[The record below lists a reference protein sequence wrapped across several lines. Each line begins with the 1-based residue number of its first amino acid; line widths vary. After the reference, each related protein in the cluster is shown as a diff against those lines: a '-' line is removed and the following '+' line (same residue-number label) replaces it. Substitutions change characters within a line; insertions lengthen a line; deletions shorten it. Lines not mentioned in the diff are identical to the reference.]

1 MEKCLFYKIKNKE
14 YLEARGEGLS
24 EFIKGRLN
32 SKGFDVLVEDLII
45 EDFANIIV
53 DYSFDINTNV
63 ENLKKLTEQIFNR
76 FNIEFELDKN
86 IEV

>member
-14 YLEARGEGLS
+14 YLETKGNGLS
-24 EFIKGRLN
+24 KIIKGRLN

-45 EDFANIIV
+45 ENFANIIV

-63 ENLKKLTEQIFNR
+63 EKLKKSTEQIFNR

-86 IEV
+86 IEA